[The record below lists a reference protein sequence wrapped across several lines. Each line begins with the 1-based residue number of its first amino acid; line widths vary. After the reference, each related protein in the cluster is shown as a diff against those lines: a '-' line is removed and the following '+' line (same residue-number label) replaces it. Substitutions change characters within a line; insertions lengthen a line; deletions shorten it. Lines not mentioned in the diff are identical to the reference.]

1 VGVDPEVGSSA
12 LRLWLAA
19 GSAALLVTAC
29 TLAFARS
36 KTTPLQALE
45 RASFIV
51 IAAAL
56 GGIIAWS
63 FLDRSA
69 GHDNDADRRALEL
82 RAEELTAHALAP
94 GSALPCL
101 DAVAGNEVETACEK
115 SLFAS
120 PASVAVATS
129 YVAARLALL
138 SDMVAYVKR
147 GGGSIDSTLLPLRRA
162 VESDR
167 FGFLAHALVV
177 RDGCTSQ
184 DCKALAALSDASH
197 IRDNLNAS
205 TFDDYLNRYLTA
217 WSQPADTPVADA
229 ATQPGAQAPRKIVN
243 IDFPTAASIPAVS
256 IMNPEPSAKSA
267 PAAAANANPAA
278 DGQLGSPPKK
288 GRKQAAN
295 PPAPSSAPTDT
306 PPVDPVWTPAPLA
319 SQAAAAPAVPAAP
332 AANLASS
339 PSAPMQ
345 LMPQS
350 SPQ

>member
-12 LRLWLAA
+12 LRLWMAA

-82 RAEELTAHALAP
+82 RAGELTAHALAP

-101 DAVAGNEVETACEK
+101 DAVAGDDVETACEK

-162 VESDR
+162 VEADR
-167 FGFLAHALVV
+167 FGFLAHALAV

-184 DCKALAALSDASH
+184 DCKAVAVLSDASH

-217 WSQPADTPVADA
+217 WNQPADTPVVDA
-229 ATQPGAQAPRKIVN
+229 ATQPGVQAPHKIVN

-256 IMNPEPSAKSA
+256 IMNPEPAGKPA
-267 PAAAANANPAA
+267 PAAASSANPAA
-278 DGQLGSPPKK
+278 DGQAGGAQKK
-288 GRKQAAN
+288 ARKQAAN
-295 PPAPSSAPTDT
+295 PPLQSST
-306 PPVDPVWTPAPLA
+306 PADSPVDPVWTPAPPA
-319 SQAAAAPAVPAAP
+319 SQAAATAPVPAGP
-332 AANLASS
+332 TANFVSS